1 VATYWSRVTQ
11 ERLVGG
17 VATTP
22 HLPHACSPD
31 ARAAAQISR
40 SGDDDGRRLS
50 RLKRPRDAFPGD
62 PAGLLGVGRIEVPQV
77 LDIGAERRK
86 HLAEAE

>member
-1 VATYWSRVTQ
+1 M
-11 ERLVGG
+11 
-17 VATTP
+17 
-22 HLPHACSPD
+22 
-31 ARAAAQISR
+31 
-40 SGDDDGRRLS
+40 S